1 MSASCYR
8 NAGYEFQGKYRQIT
22 LKGALYIQSD
32 GLGQQSLSSLPFLC
46 GVVHGVLSYL
56 DLIQASG
63 FQCF

>member
-8 NAGYEFQGKYRQIT
+8 NARYKFQGKYRQIT

-32 GLGQQSLSSLPFLC
+32 ELGAAVFALPFLC
-46 GVVHGVLSYL
+46 GVVQGVLGYL